1 MLTRARAVT
10 GALLF
15 SFVTGCSD
23 DGPAAAVTL
32 MLYSVDG
39 VVIPAP
45 LTSAAGKPATVGS
58 GRLQGNNW
66 GHACGFSVGLA
77 QGPIT
82 VVQVP
87 ACRLTPGEERIF
99 TIRFT
104 DSRFPTGDHTYRFIP
119 LE

>member
-1 MLTRARAVT
+1 MLPRAHAVL
-10 GALLF
+10 GAISIAF
-15 SFVTGCSD
+15 ITGCSD
-23 DGPAAAVTL
+23 DGPARAVTL

-45 LTSAAGKPATVGS
+45 MKSSFGKPATVGS

-77 QGPIT
+77 EGPLT

-87 ACRLTPGEERIF
+87 SCRLDPGEERIF
-99 TIRFT
+99 KISFT
-104 DSRFPTGDHTYRFIP
+104 DSRFPAGEHTYRFIP